1 MDNLLFE
8 NGQKKRFIL
17 FYWGECGR
25 EGDVQMTQY
34 VRKQNKTKKAK
45 LTYGSCFN
53 RIGCG

>member
-34 VRKQNKTKKAK
+34 VRKQNKTKEAK